1 MGRAKRVGI
10 PGIGRKLGQVL
21 AMVVLGGALL
31 APSAYAAKT
40 KTAASAAVAAKK
52 ASAKKASGKKVATQ
66 RATAKKAAAKTPA
79 RRKAAVAKAAKRPT
93 GRRAAVA
100 KAAAAG
106 VAVAAVARPSF
117 AQLAGLDKVSDP
129 LALESSVAL
138 VMDQDTKEVL
148 LSKNEQAV
156 LPIAS
161 ISKLMTGLVV
171 ANAQLPLDEVITI
184 TQADVDTVKGSRS
197 RLAVGTQLTRGEL
210 LHLALMSSENRMASA
225 LARHYPGGRSAFI
238 RAMNNKAR
246 QLGMRNSR
254 FYDSTG
260 LSTRNVSTARDL
272 AKLITAA
279 YRQPLIR
286 QFTQDT
292 NKEMRFSTP
301 AYSLMFNNTNPLVKN
316 PDWDVRLSKTGY
328 TDEAGRCLLMR
339 AKPDR
344 QELAIVLLNS
354 VGKRTPIGDANRI
367 RKWLKS

>member
-1 MGRAKRVGI
+1 MGCRIRAIALVCGLMGLLGSQAALAA
-10 PGIGRKLGQVL
+10 PNPAKLQL
-21 AMVVLGGALL
+21 
-31 APSAYAAKT
+31 K
-40 KTAASAAVAAKK
+40 
-52 ASAKKASGKKVATQ
+52 SG
-66 RATAKKAAAKTPA
+66 
-79 RRKAAVAKAAKRPT
+79 
-93 GRRAAVA
+93 
-100 KAAAAG
+100 
-106 VAVAAVARPSF
+106 S
-117 AQLAGLDKVSDP
+117 
-129 LALESSVAL
+129 AL
-138 VMDQDTKEVL
+138 VMDINTGKTLYQ
-148 LSKNEQAV
+148 KNPAQV
-156 LPIAS
+156 RPIAS
-161 ISKLMTGLVV
+161 LTKLMTALVV
-171 ANAQLPLDEVITI
+171 LDARQNLNQTLTI
-184 TQADVDTVKGSRS
+184 DQNDRDNLKHTYSRV
-197 RLAVGTQLTRGEL
+197 RMGTKVTRRDA

-225 LARHYPGGRSAFI
+225 LGRHYPGGRSAFI

-272 AKLITAA
+272 AKLIAAA

-339 AKPDR
+339 AKPDQ

-354 VGKRTPIGDANRI
+354 VGKRTPVGDANRI

>member
-1 MGRAKRVGI
+1 MGCRIRAIALVCGL
-10 PGIGRKLGQVL
+10 IGLLGSQAALAAPNPAKLQI
-21 AMVVLGGALL
+21 
-31 APSAYAAKT
+31 K
-40 KTAASAAVAAKK
+40 
-52 ASAKKASGKKVATQ
+52 SG
-66 RATAKKAAAKTPA
+66 
-79 RRKAAVAKAAKRPT
+79 
-93 GRRAAVA
+93 
-100 KAAAAG
+100 
-106 VAVAAVARPSF
+106 S
-117 AQLAGLDKVSDP
+117 
-129 LALESSVAL
+129 AL
-138 VMDQDTKEVL
+138 VMDINTGKTLYQ
-148 LSKNEQAV
+148 KNPAQV
-156 LPIAS
+156 RPIAS
-161 ISKLMTGLVV
+161 LTKLMTALVV
-171 ANAQLPLDEVITI
+171 LDARQNLNQTLTI
-184 TQADVDTVKGSRS
+184 DQNDRDNIKHTYSRV
-197 RLAVGTQLTRGEL
+197 RMGTKVTRRDA

>member
-1 MGRAKRVGI
+1 MGCRIRAIALVCGL
-10 PGIGRKLGQVL
+10 IGLLGSQAALAAPNPAKLQI
-21 AMVVLGGALL
+21 
-31 APSAYAAKT
+31 K
-40 KTAASAAVAAKK
+40 
-52 ASAKKASGKKVATQ
+52 SG
-66 RATAKKAAAKTPA
+66 
-79 RRKAAVAKAAKRPT
+79 
-93 GRRAAVA
+93 
-100 KAAAAG
+100 
-106 VAVAAVARPSF
+106 S
-117 AQLAGLDKVSDP
+117 
-129 LALESSVAL
+129 AL
-138 VMDQDTKEVL
+138 VMDINTGKTLYQ
-148 LSKNEQAV
+148 KNPAQV
-156 LPIAS
+156 RPIAS
-161 ISKLMTGLVV
+161 LTKLMTALVV
-171 ANAQLPLDEVITI
+171 LDARQNLNQTLTI
-184 TQADVDTVKGSRS
+184 DQNDRDNIKHTYSRVRFGTNVS
-197 RLAVGTQLTRGEL
+197 RRDA

>member
-1 MGRAKRVGI
+1 MGCRIRAIALVCGL
-10 PGIGRKLGQVL
+10 IGLLGSQAALAAPNPAKLQI
-21 AMVVLGGALL
+21 
-31 APSAYAAKT
+31 K
-40 KTAASAAVAAKK
+40 
-52 ASAKKASGKKVATQ
+52 SG
-66 RATAKKAAAKTPA
+66 
-79 RRKAAVAKAAKRPT
+79 
-93 GRRAAVA
+93 
-100 KAAAAG
+100 
-106 VAVAAVARPSF
+106 S
-117 AQLAGLDKVSDP
+117 
-129 LALESSVAL
+129 AL
-138 VMDQDTKEVL
+138 VMDINTGKTLYQ
-148 LSKNEQAV
+148 KNPAQV
-156 LPIAS
+156 RPIAS
-161 ISKLMTGLVV
+161 LTKLMTALVV
-171 ANAQLPLDEVITI
+171 LDARQNLNQTLTI
-184 TQADVDTVKGSRS
+184 DQNDRDNIKHTYSRVRFGTKVS
-197 RLAVGTQLTRGEL
+197 RRDA

-272 AKLITAA
+272 AKLIAAA

-339 AKPDR
+339 AKPDQ

-354 VGKRTPIGDANRI
+354 VGKRTPVGDANRI

>member
-1 MGRAKRVGI
+1 MGGRIRAIALVCGL
-10 PGIGRKLGQVL
+10 IGLLGSQAALAAPNPAKLQI
-21 AMVVLGGALL
+21 
-31 APSAYAAKT
+31 K
-40 KTAASAAVAAKK
+40 
-52 ASAKKASGKKVATQ
+52 SG
-66 RATAKKAAAKTPA
+66 
-79 RRKAAVAKAAKRPT
+79 
-93 GRRAAVA
+93 
-100 KAAAAG
+100 
-106 VAVAAVARPSF
+106 S
-117 AQLAGLDKVSDP
+117 
-129 LALESSVAL
+129 AL
-138 VMDQDTKEVL
+138 VMDINTGKTLYQ
-148 LSKNEQAV
+148 KNPAQV
-156 LPIAS
+156 RPIAS
-161 ISKLMTGLVV
+161 LTKLMTALVV
-171 ANAQLPLDEVITI
+171 LDARQNLNQTLTI
-184 TQADVDTVKGSRS
+184 DQNDRDNIKHTYSRVRFGTKVS
-197 RLAVGTQLTRGEL
+197 RRDA

>member
-1 MGRAKRVGI
+1 MGCRIRAIALVCGLMGLLGSQAALAA
-10 PGIGRKLGQVL
+10 PNPAKLQL
-21 AMVVLGGALL
+21 
-31 APSAYAAKT
+31 K
-40 KTAASAAVAAKK
+40 
-52 ASAKKASGKKVATQ
+52 SG
-66 RATAKKAAAKTPA
+66 
-79 RRKAAVAKAAKRPT
+79 
-93 GRRAAVA
+93 
-100 KAAAAG
+100 
-106 VAVAAVARPSF
+106 S
-117 AQLAGLDKVSDP
+117 
-129 LALESSVAL
+129 AL
-138 VMDQDTKEVL
+138 VMDINTGKTLYQ
-148 LSKNEQAV
+148 KNPAQV
-156 LPIAS
+156 RPIAS
-161 ISKLMTGLVV
+161 LTKLMTALVV
-171 ANAQLPLDEVITI
+171 LDARQHLNQTLTI
-184 TQADVDTVKGSRS
+184 DQNDRDNIKHTYSRV
-197 RLAVGTQLTRGEL
+197 RMGTKVTRRDA

-225 LARHYPGGRSAFI
+225 LGRHYPGGRSAFI

-272 AKLITAA
+272 AKLIAAA

-339 AKPDR
+339 ARPDQ

-354 VGKRTPIGDANRI
+354 VGKRTPVGDANRI

>member
-1 MGRAKRVGI
+1 MGCRIRAIALVCGL
-10 PGIGRKLGQVL
+10 IGLLGAQAALAAPNPAKLQI
-21 AMVVLGGALL
+21 
-31 APSAYAAKT
+31 K
-40 KTAASAAVAAKK
+40 
-52 ASAKKASGKKVATQ
+52 SG
-66 RATAKKAAAKTPA
+66 
-79 RRKAAVAKAAKRPT
+79 
-93 GRRAAVA
+93 
-100 KAAAAG
+100 
-106 VAVAAVARPSF
+106 S
-117 AQLAGLDKVSDP
+117 
-129 LALESSVAL
+129 AL
-138 VMDQDTKEVL
+138 VMDINTGKTLYQ
-148 LSKNEQAV
+148 KNPAQV
-156 LPIAS
+156 RPIAS
-161 ISKLMTGLVV
+161 LTKLMTALVV
-171 ANAQLPLDEVITI
+171 LDARQNLNQTLTI
-184 TQADVDTVKGSRS
+184 DQNDRDNIKHTYSRVRFGTKVS
-197 RLAVGTQLTRGEL
+197 RRDA

-339 AKPDR
+339 AKPDQ

-354 VGKRTPIGDANRI
+354 VGKRTPVGDANRI

>member
-1 MGRAKRVGI
+1 MGCRIRAIALVCGLMGLLGSQAALAA
-10 PGIGRKLGQVL
+10 PNPAKLQL
-21 AMVVLGGALL
+21 
-31 APSAYAAKT
+31 K
-40 KTAASAAVAAKK
+40 
-52 ASAKKASGKKVATQ
+52 SG
-66 RATAKKAAAKTPA
+66 
-79 RRKAAVAKAAKRPT
+79 
-93 GRRAAVA
+93 
-100 KAAAAG
+100 
-106 VAVAAVARPSF
+106 S
-117 AQLAGLDKVSDP
+117 
-129 LALESSVAL
+129 AL
-138 VMDQDTKEVL
+138 VMDINTGKTLYQ
-148 LSKNEQAV
+148 KNPAQV
-156 LPIAS
+156 RPIAS
-161 ISKLMTGLVV
+161 LTKLMTALVV
-171 ANAQLPLDEVITI
+171 LDARQNLNQTLTI
-184 TQADVDTVKGSRS
+184 DQNDRDNIKHTYSRVRFGTKVS
-197 RLAVGTQLTRGEL
+197 RRDA

-272 AKLITAA
+272 AKLIAAA

-339 AKPDR
+339 AKPDQ

-354 VGKRTPIGDANRI
+354 VGKRTPVGDANRI

>member
-1 MGRAKRVGI
+1 MGCRIRAIALVCGLMGLLGSQAALAA
-10 PGIGRKLGQVL
+10 PNPAKLQL
-21 AMVVLGGALL
+21 
-31 APSAYAAKT
+31 K
-40 KTAASAAVAAKK
+40 
-52 ASAKKASGKKVATQ
+52 SG
-66 RATAKKAAAKTPA
+66 
-79 RRKAAVAKAAKRPT
+79 
-93 GRRAAVA
+93 
-100 KAAAAG
+100 
-106 VAVAAVARPSF
+106 S
-117 AQLAGLDKVSDP
+117 
-129 LALESSVAL
+129 AL
-138 VMDQDTKEVL
+138 VMDINTGKTLYQ
-148 LSKNEQAV
+148 KNPTQV
-156 LPIAS
+156 RPIAS
-161 ISKLMTGLVV
+161 LTKLMTALVV
-171 ANAQLPLDEVITI
+171 LDAKQNLSQTL
-184 TQADVDTVKGSRS
+184 TVDQNDRDNIKHTYSRV
-197 RLAVGTQLTRGEL
+197 RMGTKVNRRDA

-272 AKLITAA
+272 AKLIAAA

-339 AKPDR
+339 AKPDQ

-354 VGKRTPIGDANRI
+354 VGKRTPVGDANRI

>member
-1 MGRAKRVGI
+1 MGCRIRAIALVCGLMGLLGSQAALAA
-10 PGIGRKLGQVL
+10 PNPAKLQL
-21 AMVVLGGALL
+21 
-31 APSAYAAKT
+31 K
-40 KTAASAAVAAKK
+40 
-52 ASAKKASGKKVATQ
+52 SG
-66 RATAKKAAAKTPA
+66 
-79 RRKAAVAKAAKRPT
+79 
-93 GRRAAVA
+93 
-100 KAAAAG
+100 
-106 VAVAAVARPSF
+106 S
-117 AQLAGLDKVSDP
+117 
-129 LALESSVAL
+129 AL
-138 VMDQDTKEVL
+138 VMDINTGKTLYQ
-148 LSKNEQAV
+148 KNPAQV
-156 LPIAS
+156 RPIAS
-161 ISKLMTGLVV
+161 LTKLMTALVV
-171 ANAQLPLDEVITI
+171 LDARQNLNQTLTI
-184 TQADVDTVKGSRS
+184 DQNDRDNIKHTYSRVRMGTKVS
-197 RLAVGTQLTRGEL
+197 RRDA

-272 AKLITAA
+272 AKLIAAA

-292 NKEMRFSTP
+292 NREMRFSTP

-339 AKPDR
+339 ARPDQ

-354 VGKRTPIGDANRI
+354 VGKRTPVGDANRI

>member
-1 MGRAKRVGI
+1 MGCRIRAIALVCGLMGLLGSQAALAA
-10 PGIGRKLGQVL
+10 PNPAKLQL
-21 AMVVLGGALL
+21 
-31 APSAYAAKT
+31 K
-40 KTAASAAVAAKK
+40 
-52 ASAKKASGKKVATQ
+52 SG
-66 RATAKKAAAKTPA
+66 
-79 RRKAAVAKAAKRPT
+79 
-93 GRRAAVA
+93 
-100 KAAAAG
+100 
-106 VAVAAVARPSF
+106 S
-117 AQLAGLDKVSDP
+117 
-129 LALESSVAL
+129 AL
-138 VMDQDTKEVL
+138 VMDINTGKTLYQ
-148 LSKNEQAV
+148 KNPAQV
-156 LPIAS
+156 RPIAS
-161 ISKLMTGLVV
+161 LTKLMTALVV
-171 ANAQLPLDEVITI
+171 LDARQNLNQTLTI
-184 TQADVDTVKGSRS
+184 DQNDRDNLKHTYSRVRMGTKVS
-197 RLAVGTQLTRGEL
+197 RRDA

-272 AKLITAA
+272 SKLIAAA